1 MVRTLKSILDKVP
14 PATVDNEAFRK
25 DVTSDDP
32 SASPIEEKNNQG
44 GTYRIVAEV
53 PRSVKIQMRERLYKN
68 PDETERTIL
77 LKALRAVGFS
87 IGDEYLIDQR
97 KTRNRTH

>member
-25 DVTSDDP
+25 DVISNNPPTS
-32 SASPIEEKNNQG
+32 SVEEKNDQG

-77 LKALRAVGFS
+77 LKALRAIGFS

-97 KTRNRTH
+97 KTRHRI

>member
-1 MVRTLKSILDKVP
+1 MVRTLRSILDKVP
-14 PATVDNEAFRK
+14 PATIDNEAFRK
-25 DVTSDDP
+25 DVASENL
-32 SASPIEEKNNQG
+32 SAAPIEEKTEQG

-53 PRSVKIQMRERLYKN
+53 PRSIKIQMRERLYKN

-77 LKALRAVGFS
+77 LKALRAIGFS

-97 KTRNRTH
+97 KTRHRI

>member
-14 PATVDNEAFRK
+14 PATIDNEAFRK
-25 DVTSDDP
+25 DVASENS
-32 SASPIEEKNNQG
+32 SALPIKEKDEHG

-53 PRSVKIQMRERLYKN
+53 PRSIKAQMRERLYKN
-68 PDETERTIL
+68 PHETERTIL
-77 LKALRAVGFS
+77 LKALRAIGFS

-97 KTRNRTH
+97 KRNRT

>member
-14 PATVDNEAFRK
+14 PATIDNEAFKK
-25 DVTSDDP
+25 DVESENFSIPT
-32 SASPIEEKNNQG
+32 IEEKDDQG
-44 GTYRIVAEV
+44 GICRIVAEV

-77 LKALRAVGFS
+77 LKALRAIGFS
-87 IGDEYLIDQR
+87 IGEEYLIDQR
-97 KTRNRTH
+97 KKRKRTP

>member
-14 PATVDNEAFRK
+14 PATIDNEAFRK
-25 DVTSDDP
+25 DV
-32 SASPIEEKNNQG
+32 ASESSSVPTIEEKDDQG
-44 GTYRIVAEV
+44 GIYRIVAEV

-77 LKALRAVGFS
+77 LKALRAIGFS
-87 IGDEYLIDQR
+87 IGEEYLIDQR
-97 KTRNRTH
+97 KKRNRTQ

>member
-14 PATVDNEAFRK
+14 PATMDNEAFKK
-25 DVTSDDP
+25 DVSSENHATP
-32 SASPIEEKNNQG
+32 LVEEKSEQG

-53 PRSVKIQMRERLYKN
+53 PRFIKIQMRERLYKN

-77 LKALRAVGFS
+77 LKALRAIGFS
-87 IGDEYLIDQR
+87 IGDEHLIDQR
-97 KTRNRTH
+97 KRNRT

>member
-14 PATVDNEAFRK
+14 PATMDNEAFRK
-25 DVTSDDP
+25 DSVSENV
-32 SASPIEEKNNQG
+32 SSPLLEEKAEQG

-53 PRSVKIQMRERLYKN
+53 PRSIKIQMRERLYKN

-77 LKALRAVGFS
+77 LKALRAIGFS

-97 KTRNRTH
+97 KTRNRT

>member
-14 PATVDNEAFRK
+14 PATIDNEVFRK
-25 DVTSDDP
+25 DI
-32 SASPIEEKNNQG
+32 ASENSSTFPIKEKDEHG

-53 PRSVKIQMRERLYKN
+53 PRSIKVQMRERLYKN
-68 PDETERTIL
+68 PEETERTIL

-87 IGDEYLIDQR
+87 IDDKCLIDQR
-97 KTRNRTH
+97 KKRRI

>member
-1 MVRTLKSILDKVP
+1 MARTLKSILDKVP
-14 PATVDNEAFRK
+14 PATINNEAFRK
-25 DVTSDDP
+25 DVASE
-32 SASPIEEKNNQG
+32 SASAPILEEKAEQG

-53 PRSVKIQMRERLYKN
+53 PRSIKIQIRERLYKN

-77 LKALRAVGFS
+77 LKALRAIGFS

-97 KTRNRTH
+97 KTRNRT

>member
-14 PATVDNEAFRK
+14 PAPVDNEAFRN
-25 DVTSDDP
+25 DITSDGPP
-32 SASPIEEKNNQG
+32 SSVIEEKNTRG

-53 PRSVKIQMRERLYKN
+53 PRSIKIQMRERLYKN

-77 LKALRAVGFS
+77 LKALRAIGFS

-97 KTRNRTH
+97 KTRHRV

>member
-14 PATVDNEAFRK
+14 PATIDNEAFRK
-25 DVTSDDP
+25 DDASENH
-32 SASPIEEKNNQG
+32 SAPLKEEKTEQG

-53 PRSVKIQMRERLYKN
+53 PRSIKIQMRERLYKN

-87 IGDEYLIDQR
+87 IGDESLIDQR
-97 KTRNRTH
+97 KTR

>member
-14 PATVDNEAFRK
+14 PATINNEAFRK
-25 DVTSDDP
+25 DVASDNL
-32 SASPIEEKNNQG
+32 SATPIEEKTEQG

-53 PRSVKIQMRERLYKN
+53 PRSIKIQMRERLYKN

-77 LKALRAVGFS
+77 LKALRAIGFS

-97 KTRNRTH
+97 KSRHRL